1 MQFKTAGY
9 INAEM
14 SGGISMTVKKRL
26 TQSNIIMILVPV
38 VITSLIIACCAC
50 GAYIFMRGRSGIGF
64 EESADFQKTVVTA
77 SEEFHEMFEHGT
89 ESKKQ
94 RISSL
99 AGIINKESMFL
110 IVYEDGME
118 FYKSGNALL
127 QNHSAEK
134 SAAQLGNNAFLST
147 DLIQLYHYE
156 TVSENIKYDLYIYN
170 TAVADNGRALKA
182 VAAVSAAVIV
192 AAIALSLFFT
202 NRFLIKFVF
211 KKIEGPLTL
220 LSKGVEEISRGNLD
234 YRLEYTENDEFLPVC
249 NSFNDMAE
257 RLKKSVE
264 LTKKNEENRKELL
277 LDISHDLRT
286 PLTAIQAYVEGLI
299 DGVAQ
304 TPEMQ
309 KKYLETIKRK
319 TTDIDKMVS
328 SLFAYSKLDME
339 EFEPKIASIDIYK
352 FLSDTVGGMRDEYEK
367 SGLNILISKCDGIT
381 VKADADLLK
390 RVTVNLLENS
400 LKYKTKPVGN
410 MLISVLTSN
419 KKAFI
424 KFEDDGP
431 GVDDDKLEKI
441 FNVFYRTDEARSN
454 TGGGSGIGLAFVK
467 KAVESMNGTV
477 HAERSSL
484 GGLAIII
491 EAETEEA

>member
-1 MQFKTAGY
+1 
-9 INAEM
+9 
-14 SGGISMTVKKRL
+14 MTVKKRL
-26 TQSNIIMILVPV
+26 TQSNVIMILVPV
-38 VITSLIIACCAC
+38 VITSLIIACCVC
-50 GAYIFMRGRSGIGF
+50 GAYIFMRNRSGIGF
-64 EESADFQKTVVTA
+64 EESGDFRKTVIAA
-77 SEEFHEMFEHGT
+77 SDEFHEMFEHGT
-89 ESKKQ
+89 GSKKL

-99 AGIINKESMFL
+99 ANIINKQSMFL
-110 IVYEDGME
+110 IVYEDGKE
-118 FYKSGNALL
+118 FYKSGNVLL
-127 QNHSAEK
+127 QNRSAEE
-134 SAAQLGNNAFLST
+134 SASQLGNNSFLST

-156 TVSENIKYDLYIYN
+156 TVSENMKYDMYIYN
-170 TAVADNGRALKA
+170 TSVADNGNALKTVA
-182 VAAVSAAVIV
+182 VVSMTAIV
-192 AAIALSLFFT
+192 VAIVLSIFFT
-202 NRFLIKFVF
+202 NRFLINFVF
-211 KKIEGPLTL
+211 KKIEEPLTL
-220 LSKGVEEISRGNLD
+220 LSEGVGEISEGNLD
-234 YRLEYTENDEFLPVC
+234 YRLEYVENDEFLPVC
-249 NSFNDMAE
+249 DSFNGMAE

-319 TTDIDKMVS
+319 TIDIDKMVS

-339 EFEPKIASIDIYK
+339 EFETKIDSVDVYP
-352 FLSDTVGGMRDEYEK
+352 FLADTVGGMQDEYEK
-367 SGLNILISKCDGIT
+367 NGLNILISKSDDIKI
-381 VKADADLLK
+381 KADTELLK

-400 LKYKTKPVGN
+400 LKYKEKPIGN
-410 MLISVLTSN
+410 MLISISANNGRTT
-419 KKAFI
+419 I

-431 GVDDDKLEKI
+431 GVDDDKLDKI
-441 FNVFYRTDEARSN
+441 FDVFYRTDKARSN

-491 EAETEEA
+491 ETEEA